1 MGREKSF
8 SNSSSPSGPFVR
20 HPEAFTFCHPKA
32 FSFCCH
38 SEGAERPKNLTQNNP
53 SDPSL
58 SLRVTIK
65 NLKLDN
71 VDKNLLNIIQ
81 AEFPLSREPFA
92 ALGLRLSVN
101 WNEVIQRIERLKSGG
116 IIRLIGPV
124 FNPRRLGYRTTL
136 VAVKV
141 SVERLDKAERIVSTH
156 PMVSH
161 CYERD
166 HDFNLWFTLA
176 MPVAEDIESEVH
188 KLGSRIKAEEILNLP
203 AIRTFK
209 IGAYFNL
216 GGYTTSVPDM
226 VTHHNKLSDTDFEL
240 SPADRAIINELQQ
253 DLPLSE
259 KPFDLISARLSIDVD
274 KFLSHCQALL
284 QRGIMRRFSA
294 SINHSKLGF
303 TANAMACWNTP
314 PDIIEAAGKKI
325 AKFPEISHCYERQT
339 SPLWPYN
346 LFAMIHAATKETCRA
361 IADRICSETRLGKN
375 DLVLLF
381 STKEIRKTR
390 VRYTV

>member
-1 MGREKSF
+1 M
-8 SNSSSPSGPFVR
+8 PTAV
-20 HPEAFTFCHPKA
+20 
-32 FSFCCH
+32 
-38 SEGAERPKNLTQNNP
+38 
-53 SDPSL
+53 
-58 SLRVTIK
+58 
-65 NLKLDN
+65 DN

-92 ALGLRLSVN
+92 TLELRLSIN
-101 WNEVIQRIERLKSGG
+101 RNEVIQRIESLKSRG

-124 FNPRRLGYRTTL
+124 FNPKRLGYRTTL
-136 VAVKV
+136 VAMKIP
-141 SVERLDKAERIVSTH
+141 VERLDKAEQIISTH

-176 MPVAEDIESEVH
+176 MPVAEDIERDIQ
-188 KLGSRIKAEEILNLP
+188 KLGSKIKAEEVLNLP
-203 AIRTFK
+203 AVRVFK
-209 IGAYFNL
+209 IGAFFNL
-216 GGYTTSVPDM
+216 GRNNS
-226 VTHHNKLSDTDFEL
+226 HLSLRAKRGNLNTYSDL
-240 SPADRAIINELQQ
+240 SSIDRVVINELQQ

-259 KPFDLISARLSIDVD
+259 KPFDLMSARLSMNVD
-274 KFLSHCQALL
+274 KFLSRCQALL
-284 QRGIMRRFSA
+284 RCGIMRRFSA

-314 PDIIEAAGKKI
+314 TGIIETSGNKI

-339 SPLWPYN
+339 SNLWPYN
-346 LFAMIHAATKETCRA
+346 LFAMIHAATKETCLG
-361 IADRICSETRLGKN
+361 IVDRIHSETGLDKN

-381 STKEIRKTR
+381 STREIKKTR

>member
-1 MGREKSF
+1 M
-8 SNSSSPSGPFVR
+8 
-20 HPEAFTFCHPKA
+20 
-32 FSFCCH
+32 
-38 SEGAERPKNLTQNNP
+38 
-53 SDPSL
+53 
-58 SLRVTIK
+58 
-65 NLKLDN
+65 KLDTI
-71 VDKNLLNIIQ
+71 DKNLLDIIQ
-81 AEFPLSREPFA
+81 AEFPLSREPFT
-92 ALGLRLSVN
+92 ALGLHLSVN
-101 WNEVIQRIERLKSGG
+101 CNEVIQRIERLKSGG

-141 SVERLDKAERIVSTH
+141 PVERLDEAEQIVSTH

-161 CYERD
+161 CYQRD

-216 GGYTTSVPDM
+216 CRSYALMPNM
-226 VTHHNKLSDTDFEL
+226 VAPNDGLSNIDSEL
-240 SPADRAIINELQQ
+240 SPTDRAVINELQQ

-259 KPFDLISARLSIDVD
+259 KPFDLISARLSMDVD

-314 PDIIEAAGKKI
+314 PDIIEAAGNKI

-346 LFAMIHAATKETCRA
+346 IFAMIHAATKETCRA
-361 IADRICSETRLGKN
+361 IADRICSETGLGKN

-381 STKEIRKTR
+381 STKEIKKTR

>member
-1 MGREKSF
+1 MKEQVNIRMPTK
-8 SNSSSPSGPFVR
+8 
-20 HPEAFTFCHPKA
+20 
-32 FSFCCH
+32 
-38 SEGAERPKNLTQNNP
+38 
-53 SDPSL
+53 
-58 SLRVTIK
+58 I
-65 NLKLDN
+65 DN

-81 AEFPLSREPFA
+81 ADFPLTREPFT
-92 ALGLRLSVN
+92 ALGLHLSVN
-101 WNEVIQRIERLKSGG
+101 CNEVIQRIERLKAGG

-141 SVERLDKAERIVSTH
+141 PVERLDEAEQIVSTH

-161 CYERD
+161 CYQRD
-166 HDFNLWFTLA
+166 HDFKLWFTLA
-176 MPVAEDIESEVH
+176 MPVAEDIGSEVH

-203 AIRTFK
+203 AVRVFK
-209 IGAYFNL
+209 IGAFFNL
-216 GGYTTSVPDM
+216 NRSNSHLSLRAKRGNLWDCF
-226 VTHHNKLSDTDFEL
+226 VTHAPRNDNKHSHLKVPEPEIEYHSPLNTCSDLSIV
-240 SPADRAIINELQQ
+240 DRAVINELQQ

-259 KPFDLISARLSIDVD
+259 KPFDLISARLSMDMD

-284 QRGIMRRFSA
+284 QRGVMRRFSA

-303 TANAMACWNTP
+303 TANAMACWNMP
-314 PDIIEAAGKKI
+314 PDIIEAAGNKI

-339 SPLWPYN
+339 SPLWSYN
-346 LFAMIHAATKETCRA
+346 LFAMIHAASKETCRA
-361 IADRICSETRLGKN
+361 IANRIRSETGLDKN

-381 STKEIRKTR
+381 STKEIKKTR

>member
-1 MGREKSF
+1 MKM
-8 SNSSSPSGPFVR
+8 
-20 HPEAFTFCHPKA
+20 
-32 FSFCCH
+32 
-38 SEGAERPKNLTQNNP
+38 
-53 SDPSL
+53 
-58 SLRVTIK
+58 
-65 NLKLDN
+65 KLDTI
-71 VDKNLLNIIQ
+71 DKNLLDIIQ
-81 AEFPLSREPFA
+81 AEFPLSREPFT
-92 ALGLRLSVN
+92 ALGLHLSVN
-101 WNEVIQRIERLKSGG
+101 CNEVIQRIERLKSGG

-141 SVERLDKAERIVSTH
+141 PVERLDEAEQIVSTH

-203 AIRTFK
+203 AVRIFK
-209 IGAYFNL
+209 IGAFFNL
-216 GGYTTSVPDM
+216 SRSNSHLSLRALHSTVIASEAWQSQSLPPPELPRHFVPRNDNNHFHLK
-226 VTHHNKLSDTDFEL
+226 VPKPEIEYHSPLNTCSDLSIV
-240 SPADRAIINELQQ
+240 DRAVINELQQ

-259 KPFDLISARLSIDVD
+259 KPFDLISARLSMNVD

-294 SINHSKLGF
+294 SINHNKLGF
-303 TANAMACWNTP
+303 TANAMACWNMP
-314 PDIIEAAGKKI
+314 PDIIEAAGNKI

-346 LFAMIHAATKETCRA
+346 LFAMIHAASKETCRA
-361 IADRICSETRLGKN
+361 IANRIHSETGLGKN

-381 STKEIRKTR
+381 STKEIKKTR